1 MKTSPSFDD
10 LELIHGVTWQE
21 LTELEPRLGELL
33 CVARD
38 ACLTCRCWS
47 DVGRAF
53 APIQNTLAELVGFA
67 SKNHRHPV
75 LCRRGAYQVA
85 FWKLYEAVA
94 GLLLGRA
101 AGAEEALEKQEE
113 TVAKIG
119 SAESAA
125 ANPSRWFGRSLGF
138 WLGVILLGMAGC
150 ILGARLAYPQPVAMT
165 IRVLWWGNFL
175 GCFGASIGGL
185 LGLCA
190 ERTPVSPLQG
200 LKATGKSPSRVDS
213 PALPPGT
220 SGFLS
225 GANRGSIGAWA
236 RSTFSDGLHRRGE
249 V

>member
-1 MKTSPSFDD
+1 MKTSPSFRD
-10 LELIHGVTWQE
+10 LEFIHGVTWQE

-101 AGAEEALEKQEE
+101 AGAEEAPEKQEE

-119 SAESAA
+119 SA
-125 ANPSRWFGRSLGF
+125 
-138 WLGVILLGMAGC
+138 
-150 ILGARLAYPQPVAMT
+150 
-165 IRVLWWGNFL
+165 
-175 GCFGASIGGL
+175 
-185 LGLCA
+185 
-190 ERTPVSPLQG
+190 
-200 LKATGKSPSRVDS
+200 
-213 PALPPGT
+213 
-220 SGFLS
+220 
-225 GANRGSIGAWA
+225 
-236 RSTFSDGLHRRGE
+236 
-249 V
+249 